1 MVDLSEGGAALDDGE
16 TRPIA
21 SSARSTGSAPH
32 AGALV
37 SIEATLLGQP
47 FHAFATV
54 RWSTSGGRMGV
65 EFHDLEPEML
75 KRVRLFIDHV
85 IATSETDAR
94 PAVATTSV
102 VAIKPTD
109 GASDA

>member
-1 MVDLSEGGAALDDGE
+1 
-16 TRPIA
+16 
-21 SSARSTGSAPH
+21 
-32 AGALV
+32 
-37 SIEATLLGQP
+37 
-47 FHAFATV
+47 
-54 RWSTSGGRMGV
+54 MGV